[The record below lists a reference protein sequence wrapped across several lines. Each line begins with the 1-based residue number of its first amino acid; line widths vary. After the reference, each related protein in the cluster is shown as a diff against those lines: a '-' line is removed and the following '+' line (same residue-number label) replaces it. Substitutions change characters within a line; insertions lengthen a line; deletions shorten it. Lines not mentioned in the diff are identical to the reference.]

1 MEQAVNN
8 QSNQM
13 VEVVFKVEEWFS
25 GRRLDHY
32 LSRRLIRYTRTEIQQ
47 IIRERAMDRNG
58 RALRPSTPVRP
69 GDEFIILYPQR
80 QERECS
86 SEIPILYE
94 DDYIMAVAKPPDMT
108 VHPTARVQQNTLIVK
123 LRGRQGEG
131 EKKLLLCHRLDRET
145 SGVTLLAKGSEV
157 AARIVPKFESRDVEK
172 EYLAIVCG
180 EVLQDEG
187 VIELPLGPLPGKVRL
202 KQGVDHGSGKPAETW
217 FEVLERVNGF
227 TLVRAL
233 PKTGRLHQI
242 RVHFAAIGHP
252 LVGDKIYGPDEA
264 CFVEF
269 IERGFDDELKDKL
282 LIRRHALHAASLSFT
297 HPVTG
302 ERLRIEA
309 PLPGDLADFIAER
322 RIA

>member
-1 MEQAVNN
+1 MEQAINN

-58 RALRPSTPVRP
+58 RALRPSSPVRP

-80 QERECS
+80 QERECRS
-86 SEIPILYE
+86 DIPVLFE

-123 LRGRQGEG
+123 LRQRQLE
-131 EKKLLLCHRLDRET
+131 EEPKLLLCHRLDRET
-145 SGVTLLAKGSEV
+145 SGVTLLAKGSAV
-157 AARIVPKFESRDVEK
+157 AARVVPKFESRDMEK

-180 EVLQDEG
+180 EVLQAEG
-187 VIELPLGPLPGKVRL
+187 VIDLPLGPSSSLVRL
-202 KQGVDHGSGKPAETW
+202 KQGVDHVAGKPAETW
-217 FEVLERVNGF
+217 FEVMERVKGF

-233 PKTGRLHQI
+233 PRTGRLHQI
-242 RVHFAAIGHP
+242 RVHFSAIGHP
-252 LVGDKIYGPDEA
+252 IVGDKIYGPDEA

-269 IERGFDDELKDKL
+269 IARGFDDALREKL
-282 LIRRHALHAASLSFT
+282 LLPRHALHAASLAFV
-297 HPVTG
+297 HPVSG
-302 ERLRIEA
+302 ERMRIEA
-309 PLPGDLADFIAER
+309 PLPADMANFLAER
-322 RIA
+322 RGP